1 MIITRLKIK
10 LAKAVIC
17 SIPESL
23 VNILK
28 HIIGMKQLLV
38 EHTIVYVEDKIDPK
52 TFMADHNNI

>member
-1 MIITRLKIK
+1 LKIK